1 MYPFDP
7 ICISALEHSGL
18 SGDKSTSRGPL
29 TLIIVLILPKI
40 LLMVA
45 SFAEGGEECDTIRE
59 DLSGNGSDSLGS
71 TTTGNED
78 LSEDL
83 RRDAIF
89 LILITF
95 CGW

>member
-1 MYPFDP
+1 MTSLLPVTIDTNNCFDSSEDPFD
-7 ICISALEHSGL
+7 G
-18 SGDKSTSRGPL
+18 
-29 TLIIVLILPKI
+29 
-40 LLMVA
+40 

-59 DLSGNGSDSLGS
+59 DISGNGSDSLGS

-78 LSEDL
+78 LTSEDL
-83 RRDAIF
+83 RRDTFF